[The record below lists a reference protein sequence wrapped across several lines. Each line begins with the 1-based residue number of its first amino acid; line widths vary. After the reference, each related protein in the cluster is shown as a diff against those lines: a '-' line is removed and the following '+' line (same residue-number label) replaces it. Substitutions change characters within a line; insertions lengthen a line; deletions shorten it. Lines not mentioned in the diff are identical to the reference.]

1 MLLDRQ
7 LQLEL
12 MSKMAEVYPSSYDF
26 SDQIKNSNEDQLK
39 RSYANLYYLQSH
51 ELLEPKSIHLRFELG
66 GSGSRL
72 FTLGLPRLT
81 EKGADFMANDGGLS
95 AILGVVTVKFEADT
109 LKAILENRINQSDL
123 APDDK
128 KSMIDALRELPAE
141 SIKHL
146 TMKLLDE
153 GLENLPS
160 AILLIGTYLGIS

>member
-12 MSKMAEVYPSSYDF
+12 LNKISECYPFAWDDYLRNPDSEEYF
-26 SDQIKNSNEDQLK
+26 KIAVNLNYLKGHGLISDDSTVVRHSFTGDGGGT
-39 RSYANLYYLQSH
+39 
-51 ELLEPKSIHLRFELG
+51 LLILNPKI
-66 GSGSRL
+66 
-72 FTLGLPRLT
+72 T
-81 EKGADFMANDGGLS
+81 EKGLDFLKDDGGLT
-95 AILGVVTVKFEADT
+95 AILGVVTVRFEADT
-109 LKAILENRINQSDL
+109 IRTILQLKVSQSDL
-123 APDDK
+123 SPADK
-128 KSMIDALRELPAE
+128 KSMIDSLRELPAE

>member
-1 MLLDRQ
+1 MMLLDRQ

-95 AILGVVTVKFEADT
+95 AILGVVTVKFEADQ
-109 LKAILENRINQSDL
+109 LRMILQSKIMATVL
-123 APDDK
+123 PPADK
-128 KSMIDALRELPAE
+128 HKLIDGLRSLSSE

-146 TMKLLDE
+146 TTKIVDLGWD
-153 GLENLPS
+153 NLGT
-160 AILLIGTYLGIS
+160 LIRIIQSSLP